1 MSSDEGWSMLRL
13 FVLLLLAVQVIAVV
27 FAWLLNPLGPK
38 SQTEYVL
45 LLSADLVSFAIIS
58 YIARVGGSGSGP
70 RGGYLV
76 AGSAAVLVFM
86 FLVLLA

>member
-1 MSSDEGWSMLRL
+1 MSSENGWGALRL
-13 FVLLLLAVQVIAVV
+13 FVMLLLVVQLIAVV
-27 FAWLLNPLGPK
+27 FAWLLNPLGAK

-58 YIARVGGSGSGP
+58 YIARVGGSRRGP
-70 RGGYLV
+70 RGGYVL
-76 AGSAAVLVFM
+76 AGSVAVLLFM

>member
-1 MSSDEGWSMLRL
+1 LSSNEGWGLLRT
-13 FVLLLLAVQVIAVV
+13 FVILLLAVQVIAVV

-58 YIARVGGSGSGP
+58 YIARVGGSGTGP
-70 RGGYLV
+70 RGGYVL
-76 AGSAAVLVFM
+76 AGSVVVLLFM